1 MTELKYPGPNW
12 QMMRTNQS
20 SENLRSQE
28 RSALT
33 DTAERVRNA
42 LSVEG
47 RANLDKFIQEYV
59 KRSIVIYG
67 D

>member
-1 MTELKYPGPNW
+1 
-12 QMMRTNQS
+12 MMRTNQS